1 MLAASPDGVQAR
13 FQEEFNKLLDWEQ
26 AMLTASL
33 ERVAAM
39 MGNQDQDVAAVLD
52 GKALIDDCK

>member
-1 MLAASPDGVQAR
+1 MQAR